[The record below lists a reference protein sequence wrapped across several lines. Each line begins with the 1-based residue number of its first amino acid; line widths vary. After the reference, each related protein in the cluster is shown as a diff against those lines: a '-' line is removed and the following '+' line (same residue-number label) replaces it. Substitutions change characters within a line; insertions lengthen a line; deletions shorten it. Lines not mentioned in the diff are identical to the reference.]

1 MENFPVQRSI
11 GDSKSWILPLN
22 NFESW
27 IPQLSF
33 TNTIIK
39 EKQMSKVAELSTEIQ
54 GMLQEGY
61 LPVTIAREL
70 DVPITW
76 IFEEIEQDELSPFTT
91 INS

>member
-1 MENFPVQRSI
+1 
-11 GDSKSWILPLN
+11 
-22 NFESW
+22 
-27 IPQLSF
+27 
-33 TNTIIK
+33 
-39 EKQMSKVAELSTEIQ
+39 MSKVAELSTEIQ

-76 IFEEIEQDELSPFTT
+76 IFEEIEQDELSPFET